1 MTSTPQTVDPLPQGL
16 SFTRYV
22 VEEIGSVAF
31 PFKGRKTQD
40 LTGIYILEF
49 KNGERYIG
57 QAVNVVRRVAD
68 HRRRWADLY
77 ALEFAPCPVEDLNA
91 YEQLTISHQ
100 EEHYRLRNKSLT
112 NLPGGPG
119 DFTVSTEEEETL
131 QLPSDRAA
139 RKRIGTAAPASRQKF
154 WELLDLPVYEGELLP
169 LLGRYLNETIPD
181 PIGSQRYLWTITA
194 LPATNKRR
202 GERRITTV
210 SCGNLETLVV
220 IEQQHNH
227 GIAYGG
233 FINLAGET
241 LTQEHLSGIQETG
254 DIWQIVR
261 PDYRHREGVIAVY
274 VQNLE
279 TFGRLMDDPDVLDA
293 AYRLNVGLMRQGATM
308 YRRFHNEHLANDVI
322 NYVGAFGV

>member
-1 MTSTPQTVDPLPQGL
+1 MTSSPQTVDPLPQGL

-31 PFKGRKTQD
+31 PFKGRKAQD

-57 QAVNVVRRVAD
+57 QAVNVVRRVAS

-194 LPATNKRR
+194 LPTTNKRR
-202 GERRITTV
+202 GDRRITTV

-220 IEQQHNH
+220 GEWTLDGQVSH
-227 GIAYGG
+227 GG
-233 FINLAGET
+233 FINLAGESMT
-241 LTQEHLSGIQETG
+241 EELLQRMSTVPGLL
-254 DIWQIVR
+254 DIMWA
-261 PDYRHREGVIAVY
+261 DYRQRQDVITVH
-274 VQNLE
+274 VETLE
-279 TFGRLMDDPDVLDA
+279 TFGRLMDDPEVLDA